1 VNAARSA
8 SAPAFASAI
17 LATGAGGVGRPRRLG
32 TTIGVSIFLHTVAAG
47 VLVLISLLTVEPV
60 PEPPILI
67 RFLAAAPPA
76 ARLVPLRETRDLPKP
91 PPLRARPLPPPAAA
105 IPALRL
111 PPIER
116 PRPRPDPPPLKAEA
130 LDLPRS
136 DADPGP
142 AITWRDTAPPRP
154 RAALPAL
161 GRLAAGTALPS
172 GSGEE
177 PDFVFLVPGKARP
190 HGPGGGIAGRGDGLP
205 ALPGAGTSPGG
216 SGRRR
221 GGPGAEVRGLETE
234 APIADAGMGSFLG
247 RKYGVMLVEAA
258 RLGQRTSDGARYSLL
273 VPMLSEA
280 YRRIG
285 FRGAWRGAVGDAVES
300 AQVSA
305 GEVAIRYRDGTLH
318 VVVPTGDGLVALY
331 VSAAKAQRG
340 ERSKVGEAERAL
352 AALRRLAEGRT

>member
-1 VNAARSA
+1 MNGARSA

-17 LATGAGGVGRPRRLG
+17 LATGAGGTLRPRRLG
-32 TTIGVSIFLHTVAAG
+32 TTIGVSILLHTAAAG
-47 VLVLISLLTVEPV
+47 GLVLLSLLTVEPV

-76 ARLVPLRETRDLPKP
+76 PRLVPLRETRDLPQP
-91 PPLRARPLPPPAAA
+91 PPPRARPLPPPAAA
-105 IPALRL
+105 LPALRL
-111 PPIER
+111 TPIER
-116 PRPRPDPPPLKAEA
+116 PRPEPPPLKAEA

-136 DADPGP
+136 GADPGP
-142 AITWRDTAPPRP
+142 AITLRDSAPPRP
-154 RAALPAL
+154 RPALPAL
-161 GRLAAGTALPS
+161 GRLAAGTTLSS
-172 GSGEE
+172 GSEE
-177 PDFVFLVPGKARP
+177 PDLVFLVPGKARP
-190 HGPGGGIAGRGDGLP
+190 QGPGGGIAGRGDGLP
-205 ALPGAGTSPGG
+205 ALPGAEASPGG
-216 SGRRR
+216 GGGRR
-221 GGPGAEVRGLETE
+221 GGGPGGDARGLETE
-234 APIADAGMGSFLG
+234 APIADTGLGSFLG
-247 RKYGVMLVEAA
+247 RKYGATLVEAA
-258 RLGQRTSDGARYSLL
+258 RLGQRTSDGARYNLL

-285 FRGAWRGAVGDAVES
+285 FRGAWRGADGDTVQS

-331 VSAAKAQRG
+331 VSTEQAKGA